1 MMRGCR
7 VGLFLAASAI
17 AMSSAVEAGETVS
30 YSYDELGRLIS
41 ASSTGSVNNGVATSL
56 SYDPAG
62 NRLNYNVGAGGAPPP
77 PPPPGPPPP
86 PPPSNQPPAANPDT
100 APSIPRCGSTT
111 VNVTANDTDP
121 EGNIP
126 LTVTGAAGG
135 TGLVLTILSAS
146 TIGIESLGNPGLK
159 TFTYT
164 VADSLGATSAGSVSV
179 TVTTVMACQ

>member
-1 MMRGCR
+1 MYREGGR
-7 VGLFLAASAI
+7 ASFLLAASAI
-17 AMSSAVEAGETVS
+17 AVASAADAGEATS

-56 SYDPAG
+56 GYDPAG
-62 NRLNYNVGAGGAPPP
+62 NRLNYTVGAGGAPP

-86 PPPSNQPPAANPDT
+86 PPPSNQPPVANPDT
-100 APSIPRCGSTT
+100 APSIPRCGYTT

-121 EGNIP
+121 DGNMP
-126 LTVTGAAGG
+126 LTVTGTAGG
-135 TGLVLTILSAS
+135 TGLSLTVLNAS

-164 VADSLGATSAGSVSV
+164 IGDTLGATSTGTVSI
-179 TVTTVMACQ
+179 TVTTTMACQ